1 MEKFLLA
8 QQPYSTLVA
17 GIYSST
23 KPGVLGATRRGR
35 TPMRSSARPS
45 LATTSNRYEP
55 EPAANSMGLAAELLG
70 STAEGAGDTR
80 MRLVQSVAST

>member
-17 GIYSST
+17 GIYST
-23 KPGVLGATRRGR
+23 NPGVLGATRHGR
-35 TPMRSSARPS
+35 TPTRSSARPS
-45 LATTSNRYEP
+45 LATASNRYEP
-55 EPAANSMGLAAELLG
+55 AANSTSLAVELLG
-70 STAEGAGDTR
+70 STPAGVGDTR